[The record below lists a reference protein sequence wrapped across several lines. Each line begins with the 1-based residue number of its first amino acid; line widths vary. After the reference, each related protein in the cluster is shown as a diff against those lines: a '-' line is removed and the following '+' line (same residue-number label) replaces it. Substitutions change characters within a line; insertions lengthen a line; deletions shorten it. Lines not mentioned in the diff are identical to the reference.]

1 MVEGPRTKVGGT
13 RDESERDGEGE
24 RDVEGK
30 RDVEGERDGKRDR
43 EGGTV
48 RVGGRARARARAR
61 GCGLRTGHERGWQGD
76 FEKKDSNTKNQP
88 WECLQGHAT
97 VTPLCSTFSF
107 FQSHLVS
114 VHRYPSLTSN
124 VSRRGL
130 FSPTPM
136 HGQSRYVN

>member
-1 MVEGPRTKVGGT
+1 MKVGGT
-13 RDESERDGEGE
+13 RNESESERDGEGE
-24 RDVEGK
+24 RD
-30 RDVEGERDGKRDR
+30 REGERDGKRDR

-61 GCGLRTGHERGWQGD
+61 GCGLWTGHKRGWQGD

-107 FQSHLVS
+107 FHSHLVS
-114 VHRYPSLTSN
+114 VHRHPSLTSN
-124 VSRRGL
+124 VSRRA
-130 FSPTPM
+130 FFA
-136 HGQSRYVN
+136 HAHAWAV

>member
-1 MVEGPRTKVGGT
+1 MKVGGT
-13 RDESERDGEGE
+13 WNESERDGEGK

-30 RDVEGERDGKRDR
+30 RDSKRDR

-48 RVGGRARARARAR
+48 RVEGRARAR
-61 GCGLRTGHERGWQGD
+61 GCGLWTGNERGWQETRRD
-76 FEKKDSNTKNQP
+76 LEKKKDLNTKNQL

-97 VTPLCSTFSF
+97 VTPLCLTFSF
-107 FQSHLVS
+107 FHSHLVS
-114 VHRYPSLTSN
+114 VHCHPSLMSN
-124 VSRRGL
+124 VSWRGL